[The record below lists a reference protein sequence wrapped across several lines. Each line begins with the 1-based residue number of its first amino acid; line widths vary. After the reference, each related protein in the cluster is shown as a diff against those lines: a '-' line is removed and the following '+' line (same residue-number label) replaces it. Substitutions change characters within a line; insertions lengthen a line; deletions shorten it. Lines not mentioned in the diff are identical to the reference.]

1 MSEPVDIVATGTP
14 QKERRKDSQKGRRK
28 KNRKLFQKVLQ
39 KERRDDPR
47 NDRRGERQNGFQN
60 EPQKTPL
67 WLPHDEFLPD
77 ADVIEGRPLHRASR
91 WTLYALVGLIG
102 CFLLWSIVSEVD
114 EIVTARGKLV
124 TTVPNLVVQPLETS
138 IIQSIDVKIGQV
150 VKKGQRLAELDPT
163 FTQADASQMRG
174 RTDSLQAQ
182 VDRLEGELSGKGI
195 RNLNTQKGDEAKLQA
210 GIYTEK
216 AANYQ
221 ARLQKLDDS
230 IDKLEASLVTNAYE
244 NEMLEA
250 RVKALAE
257 IEAMQEKLYAQNYG
271 AKLTLLQSRER
282 RMEIE
287 RDMSVA
293 HNREAE
299 LRKDLSGAKAERQAF
314 IKEWRQKGL
323 EELVTTKR
331 DRDSSS
337 GQLQKA
343 DKRNKLVSLTAPSDA
358 VVLEIAKRSIG
369 SVVRE
374 AEPLFTLVPLD
385 APIEVEAQIDSSDIG
400 DVKLGDS
407 VKIKFD
413 AFPFQK
419 YGTMSGQ
426 VRTLS
431 EDAFA
436 REPNQMRQGQQG
448 DAYYI
453 TRIQINEGST
463 LRMAGK
469 NFRLLPGLTLSAEVV
484 VGRRSIISYFL
495 YPLIRALDES
505 IREP

>member
-1 MSEPVDIVATGTP
+1 MSEPVDITP

-28 KNRKLFQKVLQ
+28 KTRNLLQKVLQ
-39 KERRDDPR
+39 KERRKGPR
-47 NDRRGERQNGFQN
+47 KDRRNEHQNEPQN
-60 EPQKTPL
+60 EPQKKPL

-77 ADVIEGRPLHRASR
+77 ADVIEGRPLHRASH
-91 WTLYALVGLIG
+91 WTLYALVGLVG
-102 CFLLWSIVSEVD
+102 CFLLWAIVSEVD

-163 FTQADASQMRG
+163 FTQADVSQVLG
-174 RTDSLQAQ
+174 RTHSLQAQ

-195 RNLNTQKGDEAKLQA
+195 SGLKSQKDDEAKLQS

-221 ARLQKLDDS
+221 ARLQKLDDA
-230 IDKLEASLVTNAYE
+230 IEKLDASLETNAYE
-244 NEMLEA
+244 HKVLEA
-250 RVKALAE
+250 RFKTLAE
-257 IEAMQEKLYAQNYG
+257 IESMQEKLYAQNFG
-271 AKLTLLQSRER
+271 SKQKLLESRER

-293 HNREAE
+293 HNRQAE
-299 LRKDLSGAKAERQAF
+299 LSKELSGAKSERLAF

-323 EELVTTKR
+323 EELVAAKR

-343 DKRNKLVSLTAPSDA
+343 DRRNMLVSLTAPSDS
-358 VVLEIAKRSIG
+358 VVLEIAKRSVG

-385 APIEVEAQIDSSDIG
+385 APIEIEAQIDSSDIG
-400 DVKLGDS
+400 DVKLGDA

-419 YGTMSGQ
+419 HGTMSGQ

-436 REPNQMRQGQQG
+436 REPNQMRQGQG

-453 TRIQINEGST
+453 TRIQIDKGST

-469 NFRLLPGLTLSAEVV
+469 NFRLLPGLTLSAEII